1 MDGMRSAKNDLFK
14 VKLFSH
20 RRRRFTF
27 SLNDQTE
34 VTKNDVEND
43 VKKRRR
49 RRRRRR
55 RGKVTPMSTQSKGKN
70 SVKNIL

>member
-34 VTKNDVEND
+34 VTKNDVKND
-43 VKKRRR
+43 VKKRR

>member
-1 MDGMRSAKNDLFK
+1 MRSAKNDLFK

-55 RGKVTPMSTQSKGKN
+55 GKVTPMSTQSKGKN